1 MLARQMLFCRL
12 PDAERNLI
20 VYGRQEKERKNGKL
34 AVKFYRKINNI
45 RLSRKLVILYVFCV
59 LLPLIATDSVL
70 LYIVRNNQQIKQFH
84 AMENAASAMQYSLTN
99 SIEYA
104 AAMAR
109 QIYTNEYIE
118 RYLNTE
124 YEDALTYVAA
134 YQDFVKTTLLRGA
147 GMDSMLITMYADNPT
162 IINGGS
168 FSRLSAIED
177 TGWYRTFTE
186 SGQDTMLY
194 FYYDNEKFPAV
205 ESKRRILFL
214 KKLDFYGRSNGDKI
228 LKIELDYGNIVR
240 SMVKLGYEFPVYV
253 CQGDRVLLANDG
265 RGGSNQNFDR
275 FTLKDKVGVSREM
288 TLYNCELQIYIL
300 ETETDV
306 LKGIRD
312 NIPLVALLLFTNTLL
327 PWKLM
332 KVLNRSLTVRIER
345 LSRVFDNVGD
355 EELSR
360 IDEISGNDEI
370 GRLMENYNRMAVRTN
385 GLIQTVYKN
394 RIREQEMDIAR
405 QNAELLALHSQ
416 INPHFLFNA
425 LESIR
430 MHCILRNEPEIAG
443 MVEKLAV
450 MERQNVDWSED
461 TVEIGKEMEFVE
473 AYLSL
478 QKYRFGDRLSYKLD
492 VDEGCLN
499 IRIPKL
505 TVVTFVENACIHG
518 IEKKAAPGWIFVRI
532 YKEERKGL
540 YGNVSMEVED
550 TGNGMDEGERQEMLG
565 LMKNASIDRLKEK
578 GRVGIVNACLRLK
591 MVTDNRVE
599 FALES
604 EKGVGTIVQIRI
616 PHEA

>member
-1 MLARQMLFCRL
+1 MLARQILFCRL

-20 VYGRQEKERKNGKL
+20 VYGKQEKERKNGKL
-34 AVKFYRKINNI
+34 AGKFYRKINNI

-177 TGWYRTFTE
+177 TGWYRTFME

-214 KKLDFYGRSNGDKI
+214 KKLDFYGRSNGDKV

-275 FTLKDKVGVSREM
+275 FTLKDKAGVSREM

-532 YKEERKGL
+532 YKEEREGL
-540 YGNVSMEVED
+540 HGNVSMEVED

>member
-1 MLARQMLFCRL
+1 MLARQILFCRL

-275 FTLKDKVGVSREM
+275 FTLKDKAGVSREM